1 MSDNEHFCSKCLS
14 FSKPPANVP
23 ISRTSHV
30 QADPTD
36 MLELRQF
43 VREFQMYLQ
52 DASLPELREYLLK
65 LSEALREYGDS
76 DEGPLI
82 TILAAAVEAEL
93 DARVNQ
99 TGWDEA
105 RRLVRRGAK
114 ATKNWLKTED
124 GQTVAGGAAV
134 VAALLGINL
143 LGE

>member
-1 MSDNEHFCSKCLS
+1 
-14 FSKPPANVP
+14 
-23 ISRTSHV
+23 
-30 QADPTD
+30 
-36 MLELRQF
+36 
-43 VREFQMYLQ
+43 MYLQ